1 VGENEIDSI
10 YRSAHGRF
18 IAARFS
24 WVACEF
30 EQGQPLFRQ
39 VLMFF
44 DRARVNS
51 KNNLQVVFIKAEYN
65 KGYAFVLGL
74 C

>member
-1 VGENEIDSI
+1 
-10 YRSAHGRF
+10 
-18 IAARFS
+18 
-24 WVACEF
+24 
-30 EQGQPLFRQ
+30 
-39 VLMFF
+39 MFF

-74 C
+74 YQ